1 MASTGFQP
9 APQWQWPQDQTDQA
23 AFADPP
29 SIPGAFE
36 NGPNDAY
43 KRHTTS
49 ILEEEPASV
58 NQDAADNPSK
68 PDSQSAP
75 RQKRW
80 LPRTCR
86 ICLDVVQPTFET
98 PSEHLPRAFQSAPGV
113 SYVSENPEDGRLLR
127 PCKCKGS
134 AKYVHEGCLQAWRL
148 ADPNS
153 KRNFWQC
160 PTCGFRYR
168 LDRMNWSHWVSSSIT
183 QIGLTVSIFFL
194 AMFLL
199 GFIADPIINLY
210 LDPYSAIS
218 TDPLSKINHKIEPV
232 LSEDDVPSWAEHF
245 LKGLASLG
253 LLGFVKF
260 VFALSPWQWW
270 NIRSSGIVSGGSGR
284 GGATGRDRM
293 ASLSWVMIVL
303 GVATFLWVSIQIYI
317 HSFCRS
323 LIPRR
328 ECTKAFGPGAGEPSQ
343 TPVGGLWML
352 AVRTVTMMKME
363 THEAVSQGHFRIR
376 GVPLKSL
383 SHSIGRSQIKTSQ
396 QPVPKS

>member
-1 MASTGFQP
+1 M
-9 APQWQWPQDQTDQA
+9 
-23 AFADPP
+23 
-29 SIPGAFE
+29 PGTFD
-36 NGPNDAY
+36 NGPKDDY
-43 KRHTTS
+43 SRHTTS
-49 ILEEEPASV
+49 APEEEQASV
-58 NQDAADNPSK
+58 KQDAADNTSK
-68 PDSQSAP
+68 PEPQSNP

-86 ICLDVVQPTFET
+86 ICLDVVQPTFEN
-98 PSEHLPRAFQSAPGV
+98 PSEHLPRAFQSAPSV
-113 SYVSENPEDGRLLR
+113 SYVSENSEDGRLLR

-168 LDRMNWSHWVSSSIT
+168 LDRMNWSHWVSSGIT
-183 QIGLTVSIFFL
+183 QIGLTISIFFL

-199 GFIADPIINLY
+199 GFVADPIINLY

-270 NIRSSGIVSGGSGR
+270 NIRSSGIVSGGGGR
-284 GGATGRDRM
+284 GGTTGRDRM

-303 GVATFLWVSIQIYI
+303 GVATFLWVSIQNV
-317 HSFCRS
+317 HAFLRVS
-323 LIPRR
+323 LIQRR
-328 ECTKAFGPGAGEPSQ
+328 GCTKAFVPGAGEPSL
-343 TPVGGLWML
+343 TLADGLWML

-363 THEAVSQGHFRIR
+363 TREVVNQA
-376 GVPLKSL
+376 
-383 SHSIGRSQIKTSQ
+383 
-396 QPVPKS
+396 